1 MSVATVYAI
10 SREAAPTLE
19 ETMLGVSKER
29 YEAEML
35 GVVHSLGALAN
46 LTLEE
51 RRAVAFAIVG
61 EDIPEV
67 ETRES
72 LQARYGSDSPSFRRP
87 GLNALDGGYHAM
99 WARARTT

>member
-1 MSVATVYAI
+1 MSVETVYVV

-19 ETMLGVSKER
+19 DTMLGVSKAR
-29 YEAEML
+29 YEAELL
-35 GVVHSLGALAN
+35 GVVRSLGALAN

-51 RRAVAFAIVG
+51 RRAVAFSIIG

-72 LQARYGSDSPSFRRP
+72 LQARYGSEGPSFRRP

-99 WARARTT
+99 WARARKT